1 MAAVSEQAK
10 ANARAAS
17 LRWYYANKSPE
28 RSRQRYLAAK
38 AKETAEQREKR
49 NAKARE
55 KRQRQALERQARETE
70 ADRLAKKQRWLAAIT
85 ASNKARAK
93 APEERAQPKPRAA
106 AKPTDMQAAIA
117 SYKRK
122 PGRLVALSGWRG
134 TGF

>member
-1 MAAVSEQAK
+1 MAAVSEEAK

-28 RSRQRYLAAK
+28 RNRQRYLAAK

-70 ADRLAKKQRWLAAIT
+70 ADRLAKKQRWLAATT

-93 APEERAQPKPRAA
+93 APEELAQPKPRTT
-106 AKPTDMQAAIA
+106 KMTPHQAIL
-117 SYKRK
+117 SNKRK
-122 PGRLVALSGWRG
+122 PGRLLALAGWRG

>member
-1 MAAVSEQAK
+1 MAAVSEEAK

-28 RSRQRYLAAK
+28 RNRQRYLAAK

-93 APEERAQPKPRAA
+93 APEELAQPKPRTT
-106 AKPTDMQAAIA
+106 KMTPHQAIL
-117 SYKRK
+117 SNKRK

>member
-1 MAAVSEQAK
+1 MAAKSEEAK

-28 RSRQRYLAAK
+28 RNRQRYLAAK

-49 NAKARE
+49 NAK
-55 KRQRQALERQARETE
+55 ARETE

-93 APEERAQPKPRAA
+93 APEELAQPKPRTT
-106 AKPTDMQAAIA
+106 KMTPHQAIL
-117 SYKRK
+117 SNKRK

>member
-10 ANARAAS
+10 ANQREYH
-17 LRWYYANKSPE
+17 RKWYHDHKSPE
-28 RSRQRYLAAK
+28 LNRKRYLAAK

-70 ADRLAKKQRWLAAIT
+70 ADRLAKKQRWLAATT

-93 APEERAQPKPRAA
+93 APEDRAQPKPRTT
-106 AKPTDMQAAIA
+106 KMTPHQAIL
-117 SYKRK
+117 SNKRK